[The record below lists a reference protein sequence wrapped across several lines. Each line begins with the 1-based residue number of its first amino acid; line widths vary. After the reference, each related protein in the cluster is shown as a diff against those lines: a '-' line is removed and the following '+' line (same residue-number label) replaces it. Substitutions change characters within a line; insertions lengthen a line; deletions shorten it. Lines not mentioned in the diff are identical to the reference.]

1 MILENAIFVIKI
13 MVVRNVL
20 MTCHSKLRAFFRNFY
35 YLQYYRNNDCRFH
48 FVAKYSFNLG

>member
-1 MILENAIFVIKI
+1 MILENVIFVIKI

-20 MTCHSKLRAFFRNFY
+20 MTCHSKLRAFFQNFY
-35 YLQYYRNNDCRFH
+35 YLQYYRNNDCRFY